1 MTDLLPCPQCKSVDT
16 CKIAYGYPGDVEEYL
31 KLVAEK
37 KIHPGD
43 GSQNKNSPTI
53 YCNNCNN
60 QWGNSNDKTDSF
72 DFDQGFNL
80 DEVYD

>member
-1 MTDLLPCPQCKSVDT
+1 MSDLIPCSKCKSVDT
-16 CKIAYGYPGDVEEYL
+16 CEITYEYPGDVEEYL
-31 KLVAEK
+31 KLVAGK
-37 KIHPGD
+37 KIHPGE
-43 GSQNKNSPTI
+43 GTRNKNSPTI

-60 QWGNSNDKTDSF
+60 QWRNSNEKTDSF

>member
-1 MTDLLPCPQCKSVDT
+1 MTKLPSCPKCNSENT
-16 CKIAYGYPGDVEEYL
+16 CEIVYGYPGDVEEYL

-37 KIHPGD
+37 KIHPGE
-43 GSQNKNSPTI
+43 GEQNQNSPVI
-53 YCNNCNN
+53 HCNDCNN
-60 QWGNSNDKTDSF
+60 QWGISNENTDSF